1 MFVGIMRVMR
11 LQEPDHRGR
20 FVLVVGISLVI
31 GACEVVGVASVA
43 PFIALA
49 VDPGLLERN
58 AALSTLQGLLGAD
71 ASGFVVIL
79 GIAAFATLGA
89 TIVARM
95 VGYHLLMRFVQFQ
108 SAELA
113 AELLE
118 RYLAEPYERFLER
131 RPADMAASLVSEVE
145 EVATG
150 AVLNAMRVVAYGLIA
165 LFLIG
170 ALLAVEPVAGMIVGG
185 SLALAYGALYVFF
198 RRGLRQ
204 LGRARVEGT
213 RAAHR
218 ALLSAL
224 ASAREAKL
232 HGSERRLVAGYAA
245 PVRRLAEIR
254 TRMSLLD
261 HAPRGGLEILTFGGM
276 ILFALWALAD
286 REGDL
291 AAALPLLGFYAVAGM
306 RLFPVLQ
313 RLFRAAAGFR
323 ATEPALGAL
332 EAEIAAHRARA
343 IVPAPVEPLR
353 AAREIRIEGGAFAFP
368 RSGKRILDGID
379 LVIPVRERVGLV
391 GPTGAGKSTTAEI
404 VAGLLPL
411 ERGRLL
417 VDGRPVG
424 PAEARAWGLSIG
436 YAPQSIELLPGTI
449 AANIAFDG
457 EQVSAD
463 RLRRVARIARV
474 DAFARD
480 LPQGFDTVIGAGGL
494 RLSGGQAQRV
504 GLARALYRDPSLLIL
519 DEATSALDAETEA
532 EVLDAVFALEG
543 TTILLIA
550 HRMSA
555 VRRCGLIYHLE
566 RGRVLDA
573 GDFEAMTRRSPRF
586 RALRGLAA

>member
-1 MFVGIMRVMR
+1 
-11 LQEPDHRGR
+11 
-20 FVLVVGISLVI
+20 
-31 GACEVVGVASVA
+31 
-43 PFIALA
+43 
-49 VDPGLLERN
+49 
-58 AALSTLQGLLGAD
+58 
-71 ASGFVVIL
+71 
-79 GIAAFATLGA
+79 
-89 TIVARM
+89 
-95 VGYHLLMRFVQFQ
+95 
-108 SAELA
+108 
-113 AELLE
+113 
-118 RYLAEPYERFLER
+118 
-131 RPADMAASLVSEVE
+131 
-145 EVATG
+145 
-150 AVLNAMRVVAYGLIA
+150 
-165 LFLIG
+165 
-170 ALLAVEPVAGMIVGG
+170 
-185 SLALAYGALYVFF
+185 
-198 RRGLRQ
+198 
-204 LGRARVEGT
+204 
-213 RAAHR
+213 
-218 ALLSAL
+218 
-224 ASAREAKL
+224 
-232 HGSERRLVAGYAA
+232 
-245 PVRRLAEIR
+245 
-254 TRMSLLD
+254 MSLLD

-457 EQVSAD
+457 ERVSAD
-463 RLRRVARIARV
+463 RLRRVARIAQV

-480 LPQGFDTVIGAGGL
+480 LPEGFDTVIGAGGL

-519 DEATSALDAETEA
+519 DEATSAARRRDGGRGA
-532 EVLDAVFALEG
+532 
-543 TTILLIA
+543 
-550 HRMSA
+550 
-555 VRRCGLIYHLE
+555 RCGLRAGGHHDPPHRPPHE
-566 RGRVLDA
+566 RRATLRADLPSRA
-573 GDFEAMTRRSPRF
+573 RPRPSMPATSRR
-586 RALRGLAA
+586 